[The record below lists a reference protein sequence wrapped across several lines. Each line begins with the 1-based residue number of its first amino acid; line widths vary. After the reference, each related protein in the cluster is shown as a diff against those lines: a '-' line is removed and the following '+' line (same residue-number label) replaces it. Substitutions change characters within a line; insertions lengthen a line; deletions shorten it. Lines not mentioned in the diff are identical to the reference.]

1 MPLTFAHP
9 AAVIP
14 LRRCGLPLSALIIGS
29 IAPDLEYLIRLTPR
43 SEISHTVHGLFL
55 FCIPMGLLTLWI
67 LHRVWKQPVLALL
80 AGGHENSQTCQP
92 EPFPFL
98 PFSRLVILGT
108 TVLIGAFTHLWW
120 DSFTH
125 QDGWWVQQA
134 AVLSAPIL
142 DTRWGTVPLYKLLQH
157 GSTALGLTVI
167 AIMAIRHKQWM
178 SYISPAGWRRLG
190 LICFASVAVGL
201 GIAILR
207 TGPITDFRA
216 FQRFVGIAVIAS
228 SLAVMAIL
236 TVVSLIWSGKRRR
249 GHSSG

>member
-29 IAPDLEYLIRLTPR
+29 IAPDLEYLLRLAPR
-43 SEISHTVHGLFL
+43 SEISHTIHGLFL

-67 LHRVWKQPVLALL
+67 LHRVWKEPVLALL
-80 AGGHENSQTCQP
+80 AGGHENAQSYQP
-92 EPFPFL
+92 EPFLFL

-125 QDGWWVQQA
+125 QDGWWVHQA
-134 AVLSAPIL
+134 AVLSTPIFE
-142 DTRWGTVPLYKLLQH
+142 TRWGTVPLYKLLQH
-157 GSTALGLTVI
+157 GSTALGLAVI
-167 AIMAIRHKQWM
+167 AIIAIRHKEWM
-178 SYISPAGWRRLG
+178 SYISPTGWRRLG
-190 LICFASVAVGL
+190 LICGTAVVVGF

-249 GHSSG
+249 DNPCG